1 MFIDFLLDV
10 FREQPPAEAIIWRE
24 RGYSYQYLLDQ
35 FERCRAALAEA
46 GITAGAV
53 VALEADFSPAAVAM
67 FLALVEQGCILVPL
81 TSAVAATREKFLAIA
96 QVEYGITIDAEDQF
110 HSRFLERQAQH
121 ELYGRLRTSGHP
133 GLVLFS
139 SGSTG
144 EPKAAVH
151 DLAPLL
157 DKFKVRRRALRTIS
171 FLLYDHIGGINTM
184 FYVLSNGGCLVTVRD
199 RSPDS
204 VLRACA
210 QHRVQLLPTTP
221 TFLNLILISEAYQ
234 RYDLSSLEVI
244 SYGTEPM
251 QESTLRRIHEL
262 LPAVTI
268 QQTYGLS
275 EVGILRSKSRS
286 SDSLWVKVGG
296 EGFQTR
302 VVDGILHIK
311 ARSAM
316 LGYLNAPSP
325 FTEDGWLNTGDR
337 VEVDGEYIRFLGRE
351 AEVINVG
358 GQKVFPAEVE
368 SAILEM
374 PEVADVTVF
383 GQKHPLTGQIV
394 AARVTLKPGAAAEGF
409 AVKLKQFCAG
419 RLERYKVPVKVEVTS
434 RPQHG
439 ERFKRMRRQEE

>member
-1 MFIDFLLDV
+1 MLIDFLLDV
-10 FREQPPAEAIIWRE
+10 FRERPQADAVVWRD
-24 RGYSYQYLLDQ
+24 RAYSYQYLLDQ
-35 FERCRAALAEA
+35 IGACTETLSQAELPS
-46 GITAGAV
+46 GAV

-67 FLALVEQGCILVPL
+67 FLALTERACALVPI
-81 TSAVAATREKFLAIA
+81 TAAAAANRQKFLQIA
-96 QVEYGITIDAEDQF
+96 QVEHTVTIDPQDHFQIERLQHKADHPLYAE
-110 HSRFLERQAQH
+110 
-121 ELYGRLRTSGHP
+121 LRRRGHP

-157 DKFKVRRRALRTIS
+157 EKFKVRRRCLRTIS

-199 RSPDS
+199 RSPDG
-204 VLRACA
+204 VLRAC
-210 QHRVQLLPTTP
+210 QEHRVELLPATP

-234 RYDLSSLEVI
+234 RYDLSSLKVI

-251 QESTLRRIHEL
+251 PESTLQQIHRL
-262 LPAVTI
+262 LPEVKL

-275 EVGILRSKSRS
+275 EVGILRSKSKDS
-286 SDSLWVKVGG
+286 GSLWVKIGG
-296 EGFQTR
+296 EGFETR
-302 VVDGILHIK
+302 VVDGVLHIK

-351 AEVINVG
+351 SEVINVG

-374 PEVADVTVF
+374 PEVADATVF

-394 AARVTLKPGAAAEGF
+394 CARVSLQPEADPEGLPVRLKR
-409 AVKLKQFCAG
+409 FCAQ
-419 RLERYKVPVKVEVTS
+419 RLERYKVPVKVELS
-434 RPQHG
+434 QGPQHSQ
-439 ERFKRMRRQEE
+439 RFKRMRRQR